1 MGAVCVGAAI
11 SIYALETID
20 TRAVP
25 IAQLTIIEFVLF
37 SLFMVGQ
44 LAMMWEKK
52 SLTDSKYLFKIP
64 NHRLAQCLSG
74 SVGLYWFRS
83 KCGWRLYLVS
93 DSRLT
98 PTATTGAHDAQHHP
112 HKQHNHMQQHI
123 PAIQP
128 RRASQPRPRGKHIAQ
143 PRHPLFTVNQSA
155 PRLARRLALIRL
167 VGTVEV
173 LLSTFAA

>member
-1 MGAVCVGAAI
+1 M
-11 SIYALETID
+11 
-20 TRAVP
+20 
-25 IAQLTIIEFVLF
+25 
-37 SLFMVGQ
+37 
-44 LAMMWEKK
+44 
-52 SLTDSKYLFKIP
+52 
-64 NHRLAQCLSG
+64 
-74 SVGLYWFRS
+74 GLYWFRS

-167 VGTVEV
+167 FRTRGGSAALEDTAGVALWLCAALCALSALSASTV
-173 LLSTFAA
+173 TNCFAALESMPSASPEDGDSNSNCEDRRECT

>member
-1 MGAVCVGAAI
+1 MFEH
-11 SIYALETID
+11 SQS
-20 TRAVP
+20 P
-25 IAQLTIIEFVLF
+25 IR
-37 SLFMVGQ
+37 GQ

-143 PRHPLFTVNQSA
+143 PHHPLFTVNQSA
-155 PRLARRLALIRL
+155 PSLATLLCTLL
-167 VGTVEV
+167 VWSSRWSSRAANAITQGTTCNHAIQKLV
-173 LLSTFAA
+173 L

>member
-1 MGAVCVGAAI
+1 MWH
-11 SIYALETID
+11 
-20 TRAVP
+20 
-25 IAQLTIIEFVLF
+25 
-37 SLFMVGQ
+37 
-44 LAMMWEKK
+44 LAHW
-52 SLTDSKYLFKIP
+52 
-64 NHRLAQCLSG
+64 NCLAQCKRMGKGIQCG
-74 SVGLYWFRS
+74 SPTGSSVAMLKWVAGIVKTCTVFTVSRPTAVLDARKRKSLYWFRS

-167 VGTVEV
+167 VGTGGG
-173 LLSTFAA
+173 